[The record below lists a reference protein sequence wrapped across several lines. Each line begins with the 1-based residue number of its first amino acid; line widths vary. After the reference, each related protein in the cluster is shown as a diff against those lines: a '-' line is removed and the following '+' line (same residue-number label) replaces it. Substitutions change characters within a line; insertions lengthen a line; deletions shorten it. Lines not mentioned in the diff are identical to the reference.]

1 VESVKTVANIKSQ
14 IKRNRQNEKRRLRNK
29 SAKSEMKTR
38 IKRAIQTAEVDPTA
52 ETSVESLRAAV
63 KRLDKS
69 AALGII
75 HKNQASNRKS
85 SLMRRIAAVQAA
97 SSSSED

>member
-1 VESVKTVANIKSQ
+1 MANIKSQ

-38 IKRAIQTAEVDPTA
+38 VKRAITVAEYDATAE
-52 ETSVESLRAAV
+52 ETLVALQAAV
-63 KRLDKS
+63 KRLDKGAS
-69 AALGII
+69 QGII

-85 SLMRRIAAVQAA
+85 SLMRRVSALQAA
-97 SSSSED
+97 AEEIPDAEA